1 MKWKEKY
8 DAWINYPNLE
18 KNLREELT
26 KMTSVM
32 LEDAFYTD
40 LQFGTG
46 GMRGIIGAGTN
57 RMNIYTIRKANIGFA
72 KYLLRHFSDAK
83 TRGLVIAYDN
93 RHYSKEFAFES
104 ARVMASYGIKAYVF
118 EDLRP
123 TPELS
128 FATRY
133 LRAVGGIV
141 ITASHNP
148 PQYNGYKIYDEN
160 GCQLVPDLA
169 DEVIQ
174 YVSEVK
180 DVFALEIED
189 SDILIKQGLIE
200 IIGKSIDN
208 RYLELVK
215 TIQINK
221 DLNKSDLKIVFTPLH
236 GTANVLANR
245 LLTECGYK
253 NVYPVDSQC
262 IPDPNFS
269 TVKSP
274 NPENKEAFN
283 LAKNLGEKVNADIL
297 IATDP
302 DADRVGIA
310 VKHENEYKLLTGNQT
325 GAIILNYMLTNYKEK
340 GILPE
345 EGVVYNTIV
354 TSNFGAVIAKE
365 YGLDV
370 ESTLTGFKFIGAKAQ
385 EIENSDKQYVFGYE
399 ESYGYLISPFVRDK
413 DALQAILM
421 CVEIANYYKQQDK
434 TLIDCLDALYK
445 KYGYYIDSLVNITL
459 TGKVGQDK
467 IKRILEYFRKFR
479 PKTIFGN
486 NLVVEDY
493 LHGIKYDKSGESKL
507 SLPKS
512 NVLKFIL
519 GDGSW
524 FVLRPSGTEPKLK
537 IYVGVV
543 ADSIDIGEN
552 KNKQITQYI
561 LDRIEKLK

>member
-561 LDRIEKLK
+561 LNRIEKLK